1 MADPG
6 TDDKTRHSLA
16 VEAGLIKDEDERA
29 AKEASN
35 GLEQID
41 TVVEIA
47 EHYLQNHLDFKLR
60 LSHLLNLNR
69 VALNGI
75 SSYAGNFRPSEIKI
89 GGSAHTPPGAHL
101 VPGAA
106 EEMCDYVNDNWGSA
120 SGIHLAA
127 YTLWRL
133 NWIHPFTD
141 GNGRTARAAS
151 YLVLCVKIG
160 NVFYASNTVPVQ
172 IAADKRPYYKALEA
186 ADAAWEKSKQVDV
199 GALEQLLDS
208 FFQRQL
214 QSVLERARGS
224 A

>member
-1 MADPG
+1 VADPDEDG
-6 TDDKTRHSLA
+6 KNRHSLA
-16 VEAGLIKDEDERA
+16 LEAELIKDEDERA

-41 TVVEIA
+41 TVVDIA
-47 EHYLQNHLDFKLR
+47 EQYLQNHLDFKLR
-60 LSHLLNLNR
+60 LSHLLSLHR

-75 SSYAGNFRPSEIKI
+75 SSYAGNFRPAAIKI
-89 GGSAHTPPGAHL
+89 GGSKHTPPGAHL

-106 EEMCDYVNDNWGSA
+106 EEMCDYVNQNWGSS

-172 IAADKRPYYKALEA
+172 IADDKTPYYKALEA
-186 ADAAWEKSKQVDV
+186 ADAAWVENGRVDV
-199 GALEQLLDS
+199 GELEQLLDS
-208 FFQRQL
+208 YFQRQL
-214 QSVLERARGS
+214 QSVLERARGK
-224 A
+224 